1 MGRSGGYE
9 KKNKASIECSD
20 SICANCGSLLYWGF
34 SSREETSNEIKQT
47 EDINDSDLLTVD
59 STIDEVIHHPAFGD
73 FGEQLLPRPD
83 DDTSLNFN
91 QIDQLMPYHN
101 HVSPED
107 SLESV
112 NRMIDDAKDGQD
124 IFYRFYSEDEIEED
138 PDKAE
143 TGLFYFRG
151 EEGAPCAVISPGGGF
166 SYVGSLHEG
175 FPYAEEISDQGL
187 NAFVINYRT
196 GSEQE
201 ATEDLAQAISFIQ
214 ENRDTLAVSSDNYSL
229 WGSSAGARMAA
240 NIGTDGVSNY
250 GGENIDKPA
259 TVVTAYTG
267 HQNYSEEDV
276 PTFAVVSRDDPIASS
291 EVMEERIENLQEN
304 DIPADILVYDSVGH
318 GFGLGSGTEA
328 EGWLDEAISF
338 WEEQMDE

>member
-1 MGRSGGYE
+1 MKKRTKQVLSVVILFMLIVGG
-9 KKNKASIECSD
+9 
-20 SICANCGSLLYWGF
+20 LLYWGF

-47 EDINDSDLLTVD
+47 EVINDSDLLTVD

-124 IFYRFYSEDEIEED
+124 IFYRFYSEEEIEED

-151 EEGAPCAVISPGGGF
+151 EEGAPYAVISPGGGF

-267 HQNYSEEDV
+267 HQNYSAEDV

>member
-1 MGRSGGYE
+1 MRKGSKQVLGLVLLLLLAVGGVF
-9 KKNKASIECSD
+9 
-20 SICANCGSLLYWGF
+20 YWGF
-34 SSREETSNEIKQT
+34 SSEEVSNETRQT
-47 EDINDSDLLTVD
+47 EDIDESGLLTVD

-83 DDTSLNFN
+83 DDVSLEFS

-112 NRMIDDAKDGQD
+112 NYMIENAKNGQD
-124 IFYRFYSEDEIEED
+124 IFYPFYSEEEIEAD
-138 PDKAE
+138 PAKEE

-151 EEGAPCAVISPGGGF
+151 EKGAPYAVISPGGGF

-175 FPYAEEISDQGL
+175 FPYAEKISDQGL

-201 ATEDLAQAISFIQ
+201 ATEDLAQAVSFIQ
-214 ENRDTLAVSSDNYSL
+214 ENNDRLAVSPDNYSL

-250 GGENIDKPA
+250 GGGDVDKPA
-259 TVVTAYTG
+259 AVVTAYTG

-276 PTFAVVSRDDPIASS
+276 PTFAVVSRDDPIANS

-304 DIPADILVYDSVGH
+304 NIPADILVYDSVGH

>member
-1 MGRSGGYE
+1 MKKRTKQVLSVVILFVLIVGG
-9 KKNKASIECSD
+9 
-20 SICANCGSLLYWGF
+20 LLYWGF